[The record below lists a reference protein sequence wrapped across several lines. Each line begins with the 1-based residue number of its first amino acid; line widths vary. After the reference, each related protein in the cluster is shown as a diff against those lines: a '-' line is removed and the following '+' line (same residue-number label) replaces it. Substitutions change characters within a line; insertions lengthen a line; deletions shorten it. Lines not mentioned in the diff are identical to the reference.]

1 MAQWWRICLP
11 MQEMQILSLSWEDL
25 LEEEIAIHSSIPT
38 WEIPWTE
45 GPGRVQFMGSQRV
58 GHNLETTQD
67 LSNHRWAICKP
78 SSRGL
83 VIYPELGKEARLCD
97 LLFPIVQITWD
108 NILKLLEVSQT
119 ETVLLKVKK
128 QKTEGT
134 QTTVWNQSCLYSWDV
149 SSLYGCTK
157 SNLTILA
164 LVDSLNLVCPQEKL
178 VIFVFQYKGL
188 GKNVTC

>member
-1 MAQWWRICLP
+1 
-11 MQEMQILSLSWEDL
+11 MQVLSLSWEDP
-25 LEEEIAIHSSIPT
+25 LEEETATHSSIPT

-45 GPGRVQFMGSQRV
+45 RPSRVQSTGSQSV
-58 GHNLETTQD
+58 GHDLVTKQQD
-67 LSNHRWAICKP
+67 LFSHGWAICKP

-83 VIYPELGKEARLCD
+83 VIYPGHGKEARLCD
-97 LLFPIVQITWD
+97 LLFPIVRITWD
-108 NILKLLEVSQT
+108 NILKLLEISQT
-119 ETVLLKVKK
+119 ETVLLEVMK

-149 SSLYGCTK
+149 SLCGCTK
-157 SNLTILA
+157 SNLTNLA

-188 GKNVTC
+188 GKNATC